1 MNVSAENVE
10 TDETKQP
17 KNQKNNKDSPKH
29 INLSV
34 GVVTNGS
41 FRRAKP
47 RVAKSDFERSPR
59 RIRVAAATGTIF
71 YRPAF
76 LRTARKSQLLS
87 SSCARA
93 EL

>member
-1 MNVSAENVE
+1 MVRFVARNRAW
-10 TDETKQP
+10 
-17 KNQKNNKDSPKH
+17 QK
-29 INLSV
+29 L
-34 GVVTNGS
+34 
-41 FRRAKP
+41 
-47 RVAKSDFERSPR
+47 DFERWSR

>member
-47 RVAKSDFERSPR
+47 RVAKIGLRTF
-59 RIRVAAATGTIF
+59 AAATGTIF